1 MVFRFF
7 GIPALFAVAILSQG
21 CATAAPH
28 LDGAF
33 AEGCWTSPIGGER
46 ITFVREAGGSL
57 HGTIATS
64 EGDALIEL
72 DLSPDRQS
80 VLVTTYPSTPFVS
93 AELSV
98 RLPRRLHD
106 ATSEDGLPDPVAL
119 SFSSGSGALSLWLDP
134 HDRKTGARV
143 LYVHAASIAGWKT
156 KPPMY
161 ENESIF
167 AVDPTPC
174 K

>member
-1 MVFRFF
+1 VAFRYC
-7 GIPALFAVAILSQG
+7 GVPALFAVTILLSG
-21 CATAAPH
+21 CATAARH

-46 ITFVREAGGSL
+46 FSFVREAGGSL

-98 RLPRRLHD
+98 RLPRKLND
-106 ATSEDGLPDPVAL
+106 AASGHGLSDPGAL
-119 SFSSGSGALSLWLDP
+119 SFSSGDGNLSVWLDP

-143 LYVHAASIAGWKT
+143 LYIYAASIAGWKT
-156 KPPMY
+156 DPPMY
-161 ENESIF
+161 EHEAIF

-174 K
+174 N